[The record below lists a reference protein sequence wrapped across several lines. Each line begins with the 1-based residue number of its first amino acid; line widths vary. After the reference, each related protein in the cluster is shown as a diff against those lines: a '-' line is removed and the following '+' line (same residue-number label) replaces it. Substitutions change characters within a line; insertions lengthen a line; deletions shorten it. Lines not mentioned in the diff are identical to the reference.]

1 MMIRHVDIKLHYACN
16 NNCIHCVIADQRA
29 RVLGRGDP
37 DFRTTAQV
45 ATELAEARSRGFEL
59 VTLTGGEPTIRR
71 DLPDIVR
78 AARALGLLVGLQ
90 TNGRMLA
97 YPEVRE
103 GLVGQGIRFII
114 ALHGPDAAVHDAVT
128 RTPGSFDQTMAGI
141 KSLAAAGE
149 KITLKILMSRLNG
162 DRLDDLAQTGLAAGA
177 REFNFTFPHGLGNAA
192 REHTLAIP
200 SFAEIIPA
208 LTRAMDL
215 LEMAGA
221 IYMTEA
227 VPLCLLGR
235 HRDHASE
242 TVFRARVRSEVR
254 QLDQP
259 ARDFS
264 RDRVEGKVHPPECGG
279 CDILHDCEGIWRE
292 YFDFN
297 RESCVVA
304 FKTRPA
310 RGTT

>member
-1 MMIRHVDIKLHYACN
+1 MTRHVDIKLHYACN
-16 NNCIHCVIADQRA
+16 NNCIHCVIADQRS
-29 RVLGRGDP
+29 RVLDRGDR

-45 ATELAEARSRGFEL
+45 AGELADAKARGFEL

-97 YPEVRE
+97 YPSVRD
-103 GLVGQGIRFII
+103 GLTGQGIRFII
-114 ALHGPDAAVHDAVT
+114 ALHGPDAGIHDAVT
-128 RTPGSFDQTMAGI
+128 RSPGSFDQTIAGI
-141 KSLAAAGE
+141 NALAAAGE

-162 DRLDDLAQTGLAAGA
+162 DRLDDLARTGLAAGA

-192 REHTLAIP
+192 REHNLAIP
-200 SFAEIIPA
+200 SFPEIMPSLI
-208 LTRAMDL
+208 RAMDL
-215 LEMAGA
+215 LRDAGA
-221 IYMTEA
+221 IYLTEA
-227 VPLCLLGR
+227 VPLCLLGE

-242 TVFRARVRSEVR
+242 TLFRASVSSEVR

-264 RDRVEGKVHPPECGG
+264 RDRIEGKVHPAQCRG
-279 CDILHDCEGIWRE
+279 CILTGDCEGIWRE

-297 RESCVVA
+297 EDAGLNPV
-304 FKTRPA
+304 T
-310 RGTT
+310 

>member
-1 MMIRHVDIKLHYACN
+1 MTRHVDIKLHYACN
-16 NNCIHCVIADQRA
+16 NNCIHCVIADQRTN
-29 RVLGRGDP
+29 VLTKGGR

-45 ATELAEARSRGFEL
+45 AAELAEARARGFEL

-97 YPEVRE
+97 YPEVRD
-103 GLVGQGIRFII
+103 GLTGMGIRFII

-128 RTPGSFDQTMAGI
+128 RSPGSFDQTMDGI
-141 KSLAAAGE
+141 RALASAGE

-162 DRLDDLAQTGLAAGA
+162 ARLDDLAATGLAAGV

-192 REHTLAIP
+192 REFALAIP
-200 SFAEIIPA
+200 SFPEIIPSLTKA
-208 LTRAMDL
+208 LDMLRD
-215 LEMAGA
+215 AGA
-221 IYMTEA
+221 VYVTEA
-227 VPLCLLGR
+227 VPLCMLGG
-235 HRDHASE
+235 HMEHASE
-242 TVFRARVRSEVR
+242 SIFRASVQSEVR

-259 ARDFS
+259 ARDWS
-264 RDRVEGKVHPPECGG
+264 RDRVESKIHPPECGTCRLLG
-279 CDILHDCEGIWRE
+279 SCEGIWRE

-297 RESCVVA
+297 GETGIVPVA
-304 FKTRPA
+304 
-310 RGTT
+310 